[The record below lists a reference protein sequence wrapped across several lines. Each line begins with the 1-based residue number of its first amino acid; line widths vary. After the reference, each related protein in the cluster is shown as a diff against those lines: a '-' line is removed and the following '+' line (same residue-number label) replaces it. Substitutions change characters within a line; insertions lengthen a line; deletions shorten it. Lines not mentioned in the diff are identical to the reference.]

1 MVERRATGRPFF
13 SVCIPQHNR
22 TSFLIEVCRSL
33 AAQQFDA
40 FEVCISDD
48 CSTDGREGELLAY
61 LESSPLAYVY
71 RRLERNGR
79 YDVNLRSAIDLAA
92 GEYCFLLGNDDV
104 LKSPQTLAR
113 LHAEMTKAPE
123 TRVVFTNFEDF
134 ESGRV
139 TARVRQTAVVGSGPE
154 VAARSFRKFSFVSGV
169 VLHQASAKG
178 LSTTKWDGSEM
189 YQMYIGCQM
198 IAAGGAV
205 LEVDHVATRK
215 DLQLPGEQVDSYARR
230 KRPVSRGIPNQQIPL
245 VQLPGLVLDALLPS
259 IVTGRFRIVLNVML
273 QFFGFLYPFW
283 ILEYRRVQSW
293 RYAAGVARAIWPASS
308 LSTVPLTWVERRLA
322 GLLYGAATV
331 AGFAAPLWLL
341 DVAYA
346 PARRLGRWIGERAV
360 TASTQEARAD

>member
-1 MVERRATGRPFF
+1 
-13 SVCIPQHNR
+13 
-22 TSFLIEVCRSL
+22 
-33 AAQQFDA
+33 
-40 FEVCISDD
+40 
-48 CSTDGREGELLAY
+48 
-61 LESSPLAYVY
+61 
-71 RRLERNGR
+71 
-79 YDVNLRSAIDLAA
+79 
-92 GEYCFLLGNDDV
+92 
-104 LKSPQTLAR
+104 
-113 LHAEMTKAPE
+113 MTKAPE
-123 TRVVFTNFEDF
+123 TRVVFTNFEDY

-169 VLHQASAKG
+169 VLHQASAKA

-189 YQMYIGCQM
+189 YQMSHR
-198 IAAGGAV
+198 
-205 LEVDHVATRK
+205 LPDDRRRRRRSRSRHVATRK

-230 KRPVSRGIPNQQIPL
+230 KRPVSRGIPKQQIPL

-259 IVTGRFRIVLNVML
+259 ITAGRFRIVLNVLL

-308 LSTVPLTWVERRLA
+308 LSIVPLTWVERRLA

-341 DVAYA
+341 DVVYA
-346 PARRLGRWIGERAV
+346 PARRLGQWIGERAV
-360 TASTQEARAD
+360 SASTQEARAD